1 MAFEAAHSAA
11 LLLRVLRPHR
21 VGLWHHGEA
30 DGVAVHEE
38 LEAAEVRG
46 RGACEICMNMGTIS
60 LGLILPSYHLR
71 LDLFF
76 LFFFTRPA
84 SLKRIKLG

>member
-11 LLLRVLRPHR
+11 LLIRVLRPHR

-46 RGACEICMNMGTIS
+46 CGACEISMNMGTIS
-60 LGLILPSYHLR
+60 LDFILPSYYLR
-71 LDLFF
+71 QDFF
-76 LFFFTRPA
+76 
-84 SLKRIKLG
+84 